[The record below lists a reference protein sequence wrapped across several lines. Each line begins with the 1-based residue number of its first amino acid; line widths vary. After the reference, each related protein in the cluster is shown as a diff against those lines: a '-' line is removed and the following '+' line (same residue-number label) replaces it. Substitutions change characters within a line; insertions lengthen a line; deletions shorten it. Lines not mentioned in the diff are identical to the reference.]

1 MNLNYPIGDFLIK
14 LKNAAMAKNK
24 SFEARPTKQIMAVA
38 EALKKNGYLDGVSSS
53 GAGKKEKNKTTFL
66 LTFKYKR
73 PALTNLK
80 LVSKPGLRIYTD
92 IWELSKRRKPS
103 ILLISTPKGI
113 LSSKE
118 AMKQGVGGEVIVDI
132 L

>member
-24 SFEARPTKQIMAVA
+24 SFEARSTKQIMAVA
-38 EALKKNGYLDGVSSS
+38 EALKKQGYLDGV
-53 GAGKKEKNKTTFL
+53 KKEKTKTTFL
-66 LTFKYKR
+66 LAFRHKR
-73 PALTNLK
+73 PYLTDLK

-92 IWELSKRRKPS
+92 VWELSKRRKPS

-113 LSSKE
+113 VSSKE
-118 AMKQGVGGEVIVDI
+118 AIKLGVGGEVIVEI

>member
-38 EALKKNGYLDGVSSS
+38 EALKKNGYLDGV
-53 GAGKKEKNKTTFL
+53 KKEKTKTTFL
-66 LTFKYKR
+66 LTFKFKR
-73 PALTNLK
+73 PVLTNLK

-103 ILLISTPKGI
+103 ILLISTPKGV
-113 LSSKE
+113 LSSRE
-118 AMKQGVGGEVIVDI
+118 AIKQNIGGEVIVEI

>member
-24 SFEARPTKQIMAVA
+24 SFEARPTKHILAVA
-38 EALKKNGYLDGVSSS
+38 EALKKAGFLDGV
-53 GAGKKEKNKTTFL
+53 KKEKTKTTFL
-66 LTFKYKR
+66 LTFRHKR
-73 PALTNLK
+73 PMLTDLK

-92 IWELSKRRKPS
+92 IWELGKRKKPS

-113 LSSKE
+113 LSSKQ
-118 AMKQGVGGEVIVDI
+118 AMKQGVGGEVIVEI